1 MKRLGRSAR
10 LAGILSLLVLA
21 VSFAQT
27 KTGKTEKKQTPPAT
41 APASFVEEKGHF
53 RILLDGQ
60 PAGTEEF
67 QIAQSGKGWVARGSS
82 EVPAAS
88 GGNAKVSGRLE
99 LAADGTPLHYEWTS
113 SLPKKSS
120 ATVQFSDGS
129 AKMELRLEGLPPFP
143 QEFTF
148 DSPRV
153 VILDN
158 NLYHHYAVLARIYD
172 WKTKGPQTFPV
183 LIPQDATP
191 GSILLEYAG
200 AKVVEGVKLE
210 TLRLRSTDLEL
221 EMDCEGARLVRVYVP
236 ASKAEI
242 IREP

>member
-10 LAGILSLLVLA
+10 LAGLLSLLALA
-21 VSFAQT
+21 VSLAQT
-27 KTGKTEKKQTPPAT
+27 KTDKTEKKQTPPVTAT
-41 APASFVEEKGHF
+41 GSFVEEKGHF
-53 RILLDGQ
+53 RILIDGQ
-60 PAGTEEF
+60 QAGTEEF
-67 QIAQSGKGWVARGSS
+67 QIARSGKDWMARGSS
-82 EVPAAS
+82 EVSAAS

-99 LAADGTPLHYEWTS
+99 LTADGAPLRYEWTS

-120 ATVQFSDGS
+120 ATIQFSGGS
-129 AKMELRLEGLPPFP
+129 AKMELRVEGLPAFP
-143 QEFTF
+143 QEFSF

-172 WKTKGPQTFPV
+172 WKAKGPQTFPV
-183 LIPQDATP
+183 LIPQDGMP
-191 GSILLEYAG
+191 GSILVEYAG

-210 TLRLRSTDLEL
+210 TLRIRSTDLEL
-221 EMDCEGARLVRVYVP
+221 ELDCEGARLVRIYVP